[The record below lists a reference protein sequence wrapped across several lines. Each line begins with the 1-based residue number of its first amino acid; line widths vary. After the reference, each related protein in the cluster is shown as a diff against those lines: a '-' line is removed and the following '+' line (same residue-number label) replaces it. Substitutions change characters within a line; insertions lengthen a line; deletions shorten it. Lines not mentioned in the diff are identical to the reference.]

1 MPYIWLI
8 VLVPVFR
15 FWWRLLEGSFAG
27 EGPEEIFVAFSECT
41 SDLVGFIGA
50 GSRKGCL
57 LERFGTGK
65 A

>member
-1 MPYIWLI
+1 M
-8 VLVPVFR
+8 VEMKGCRDF
-15 FWWRLLEGSFAG
+15 LEGSFAG

-57 LERFGTGK
+57 LERFGTSK